1 MYSELKTTDVI
12 LFLHFADD
20 ANMGG
25 EVTWMGDRG
34 HIKNNQGFLI

>member
-1 MYSELKTTDVI
+1 MYPELRTTDVI

-25 EVTWMGDRG
+25 EVTWVGTGDTLRLT
-34 HIKNNQGFLI
+34 KVS